1 MRQAVVLIAKEPSAP
16 HAKTRL
22 AATVGRDA
30 ASRLAMAMLLDS
42 GEALAANADADVD
55 LVLYHDPPD
64 AMPRVLTGGLPAR
77 FRGVAQPPG
86 GLGHRLA
93 HITTTLLA
101 QGYATCSVV
110 AADSPH
116 GVLGALEEAR
126 PRHPDEIVLGPCEDG
141 GYWVVGLARPAAIFD
156 VAMSTPDVLAA
167 TIERARSLG
176 RDVRLL
182 APLLD
187 FDTWDDLLAAER
199 RGLLAAAVRTRH
211 EVASLRAD
219 VA

>member
-1 MRQAVVLIAKEPSAP
+1 MLIAKEPSAP

-22 AATVGRDA
+22 AATVGREA

-42 GEALAANADADVD
+42 GEALAANAGADVD
-55 LVLYHDPPD
+55 LLLYHDPPD
-64 AMPRVLTGGLPAR
+64 ALPRVLQAGLPAR
-77 FRGVAQPPG
+77 FGGLAQPPG
-86 GLGHRLA
+86 ALGHRLA
-93 HITTTLLA
+93 HVTTTLLG
-101 QGYATCSVV
+101 QGYAACAVV

-116 GVLGALEEAR
+116 GVLGALRAAE

-156 VAMSTPDVLAA
+156 LPMSTPDVLAA

-176 RDVRLL
+176 REVRLL
-182 APLLD
+182 SPLLD
-187 FDTWDDLLAAER
+187 FDTWDDLLAGER
-199 RGLLAAAVRTRH
+199 RGLLASAVRTRQ
-211 EVASLRAD
+211 EVAALRAD